1 MVLKK
6 VITLFECQN
15 GDILAD
21 DIINNFG
28 AAIAVKDSIMNEYM
42 KQRLQDIGVKKV
54 SVYQLNDEYQ
64 DSINTGYRDFNNEY
78 YKSLK
83 TIGQVIRN
91 LSAGKNM
98 DLRKLESVSSTI
110 YEQVMKDANITLHLS
125 KLKNYDESTYSHC
138 LNVSIY
144 AALLGKWI
152 DLSMSEI
159 KNLIQ
164 AGILHDIGKT
174 MISKNILNKKESL
187 LPCEYETI
195 KNHSNLGYDMVK
207 NIEAIPDEVKEAI
220 QLHHERAN
228 GSGYPFG
235 YKLENLHLFS
245 RAIAIVDVYD
255 ATISDRV
262 YKCRSTPFN
271 AFGWFLGPGLS
282 LFDVSLVNTFCK
294 NISCSYI
301 GAGIV
306 LNNGA
311 FGEIVHIPPH
321 DITKPIIKVDTSY
334 IDLSKQPDSIIT
346 RLI

>member
-1 MVLKK
+1 MLKK
-6 VITLFECQN
+6 VVKVFECQN

-21 DIINNFG
+21 DITSKLG
-28 AAIAVKDSIMNEYM
+28 TAIVVKDSIMNEYM
-42 KQRLQDIGVKKV
+42 IQRLQDIGVK
-54 SVYQLNDEYQ
+54 SVCIYQSNDKYQ
-64 DSINTGYRDFNNEY
+64 DSVSTGYKDFNNEY

-83 TIGQVIRN
+83 TIRQVIKN
-91 LSAGKNM
+91 LAAGKNL
-98 DLRKLESVSSTI
+98 DLQKIESVSNTL
-110 YEQVMKDANITLHLS
+110 YEQVMHDTNITLHLT
-125 KLKNYDESTYSHC
+125 KLRNYDESTYSHC

-144 AALLGKWI
+144 AALLGKW
-152 DLSMSEI
+152 LNLNMSQM

-174 MISKNILNKKESL
+174 KISKNILNKKGSL
-187 LPCEYETI
+187 LPCEYEII
-195 KNHSNLGYDMVK
+195 KNHTILGYNMVQ
-207 NIEAIPDEVKEAI
+207 NIDAISDEVKKAI
-220 QLHHERAN
+220 LLHHERAN

-235 YKLENLHLFS
+235 YTLENLNLFS
-245 RAIAIVDVYD
+245 KAIAIVDVYD

-262 YKCRSTPFN
+262 YKCRSTPFE
-271 AFGWFLGPGLS
+271 AFEWFLGPGLS
-282 LFDVSLVNTFCK
+282 LFDVSLINLFCR

-321 DITKPIIKVDTSY
+321 DISKPIIKVHTSY
-334 IDLSKQPDSIIT
+334 IDLSKQTDSNIT